1 MAMEPAALGARE
13 AGKWGKTERR
23 PRGFD
28 SSPHLELGWS
38 EAGCP
43 RRRAEVGDGSYGGGA
58 GAQEWRAGGGRRVV
72 ELEGDTQGLFI
83 GGERRWRG
91 GAPVAELGGH

>member
-1 MAMEPAALGARE
+1 MEPAALGARE
-13 AGKWGKTERR
+13 AGKWGKMERM

-58 GAQEWRAGGGRRVV
+58 ARLGRGHAVAEVV
-72 ELEGDTQGLFI
+72 VMAESCAEALFI
-83 GGERRWRG
+83 GRKRPWRG
-91 GAPVAELGGH
+91 GAPVAELGAH

>member
-1 MAMEPAALGARE
+1 MGPVALGARE

-23 PRGFD
+23 LRGFD
-28 SSPHLELGWS
+28 SPPHLELGWS

-43 RRRAEVGDGSYGGGA
+43 RRRAEVGDGGYGGGVA
-58 GAQEWRAGGGRRVV
+58 RLGRGHAVAEVV
-72 ELEGDTQGLFI
+72 VVAESCAEALFI
-83 GGERRWRG
+83 GRERRWRG